1 MNPRQRRGV
10 MMIVIA
16 VVGAIAVFFA
26 VLSYVNNIESEV
38 GDKVQAW
45 ELTSDVPQYQ
55 PIPLDAVEEVEV
67 PARWLPDTAVRSLD
81 DLVGM
86 VAAADTPKGTLLQ
99 SSTMISAPEVEPG
112 TRAVTILVDAE
123 SGVAGKLTPG
133 SQVDVWATFDG
144 ETTAVGPRTKVV
156 AQGMRVLDVGL
167 ETQRTRQTSAGVVEP
182 SEAVPVTFVATT
194 DEIKALTFAESFA
207 LEVRLALR
215 TPTDD
220 SLVAPNKRSYEE
232 TFQIPGEEK

>member
-10 MMIVIA
+10 MMIVVA

-45 ELTSDVPQYQ
+45 RLTSDVPQYQ
-55 PIPLDAVEEVEV
+55 AIPLDSVEEIEM

-81 DLVGM
+81 DLVGK
-86 VAAADTPKGTLLQ
+86 VAAANIPSGTLLQ
-99 SSTMISAPEVEPG
+99 SSTVIAAPEVEPG

-133 SQVDVWATFDG
+133 AQVDVWATFDAD
-144 ETTAVGPRTKVV
+144 TTTVGPRTKVV

-167 ETQRTRQTSAGVVEP
+167 ETERTRQTSAGVVEP
-182 SEAVPVTFVATT
+182 SQAVPVTFVAST

-220 SLVAPNKRSYEE
+220 SLVAPDKRSYEE
-232 TFQIPGEEK
+232 TFQIPGDEK

>member
-1 MNPRQRRGV
+1 MNPRQRRGM
-10 MMIVIA
+10 MMIVVA

-45 ELTSDVPQYQ
+45 RLTSDVPQYEA
-55 PIPLDAVEEVEV
+55 IPLDSVEEIEV

-81 DLVGM
+81 DLVGT
-86 VAAADTPKGTLLQ
+86 VAAANTPSGTLLQ
-99 SSTMISAPEVEPG
+99 SSTVIAAPEVEPG

-133 SQVDVWATFDG
+133 AQVDVWATFNAD
-144 ETTAVGPRTKVV
+144 TTTVGPRTKVV

-167 ETQRTRQTSAGVVEP
+167 ETERTRQTSAGVVEP
-182 SEAVPVTFVATT
+182 SQAVPVTFVAST

-207 LEVRLALR
+207 IEVRLALR

-220 SLVAPNKRSYEE
+220 SLVSPNKRSYEE
-232 TFQIPGEEK
+232 TFDIPGEEK